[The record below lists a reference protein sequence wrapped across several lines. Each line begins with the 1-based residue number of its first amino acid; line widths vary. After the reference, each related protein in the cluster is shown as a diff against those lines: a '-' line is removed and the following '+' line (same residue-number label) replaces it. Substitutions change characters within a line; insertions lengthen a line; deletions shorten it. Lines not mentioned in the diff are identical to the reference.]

1 MEIMNAANDVVVSGQ
16 LNRYRLDYDMET
28 CAAILCFSLQGSDT
42 VYSLQLGE
50 TDTALEAEAMTPQEI
65 FFTIV
70 NFLGELIH
78 KAKSFGRTLA
88 MKLDDTASRVY
99 VKDLLQT
106 HDTYRVFTGKLAY

>member
-1 MEIMNAANDVVVSGQ
+1 MQE
-16 LNRYRLDYDMET
+16 
-28 CAAILCFSLQGSDT
+28 SDT

-50 TDTALEAEAMTPQEI
+50 AGTALGARSMTPQEI

-106 HDTYRVFTGKLAY
+106 YDTYRVFTGQLAY